1 MLRFFFEFA
10 IHKLLETPLLAHSC
24 IVIAILAT
32 KLTIQSWILISTTV
46 AATETDRQLQLISL
60 FEKYDGGIF
69 YLIAFWVLFTYQIF
83 PDSNLDSSKYN
94 SFKGLF
100 ITQRLLCYVFDC
112 WLNERLAL
120 WTFFLLVHIKFMN
133 VKMNSSAIKEF
144 QFRYKN
150 VKLMQWMTPWFSW
163 HPLIMHFSI
172 IFSVISRFCNMAL
185 HILSLYRPGLII
197 YFY

>member
-1 MLRFFFEFA
+1 MLRFFVEFA

-32 KLTIQSWILISTTV
+32 KLTIQSWILILTTV
-46 AATETDRQLQLISL
+46 AAATKQIDSYNSSHL

-69 YLIAFWVLFTYQIF
+69 HLIAFWVLFTYQIF
-83 PDSNLDSSKYN
+83 PDSNLDSSEYN

-100 ITQRLLCYVFDC
+100 ITQRLLRYVFDC

-150 VKLMQWMTPWFSW
+150 VKNWCSGW
-163 HPLIMHFSI
+163 
-172 IFSVISRFCNMAL
+172 L
-185 HILSLYRPGLII
+185 HDFPGIH
-197 YFY
+197 